1 MSESTAAVF
10 AAYLGMT
17 PENAGWAYTSG
28 FVGGQHGAARIRTT
42 LTATSPLSAAPT
54 PGWLE
59 VLLKAPIFEA
69 LFPSSGVFC
78 AECGIFDG
86 EERTGCH
93 RIRAAHPTHAV
104 ALALVAADPALR
116 ARLEACGDWEG
127 VK

>member
-10 AAYLGMT
+10 ADYCGMT
-17 PENAGWAYTSG
+17 PENAGWAYNSMVYASG
-28 FVGGQHGAARIRTT
+28 RRESEF
-42 LTATSPLSAAPT
+42 TATSPLAPAPT

-104 ALALVAADPALR
+104 ALALVAADTALR

-127 VK
+127 VR